1 MSATSIARRHIIFLS
16 LILVFVVI
24 LSTEARAETYGFK
37 NITNN
42 NVVDT
47 AFYSFISE
55 KEIYQL
61 SNSTKGGI
69 AI

>member
-55 KEIYQL
+55 KEIY
-61 SNSTKGGI
+61 
-69 AI
+69 